1 MPSRIITIGDIHGC
15 LTALDTLL
23 DKIAPAEDDLL
34 IPLGDYVDRGP
45 NSKGVIDR
53 MLELETVCDLRPIL
67 GNHEQMMQSVLLGE
81 TGPSDWLRYGGV
93 ATLESYGFEGDLTGV
108 PEAHRDYLDRCID
121 YYETETHFFLHANYV
136 SDVPLDQLDGE
147 ILRWVSLAMSMPG
160 PHQNG
165 KIAIVGHTPDE
176 HGEIMDVGF
185 LKCIDTYCY
194 GGQWLTALDVLSGR
208 VWQANEEG
216 HCVAR

>member
-23 DKIAPAEDDLL
+23 DTIAPAEDDLL

-93 ATLESYGFEGDLTGV
+93 ATLESYGFEGDLTVV

-160 PHQNG
+160 PHQN
-165 KIAIVGHTPDE
+165 
-176 HGEIMDVGF
+176 
-185 LKCIDTYCY
+185 
-194 GGQWLTALDVLSGR
+194 
-208 VWQANEEG
+208 
-216 HCVAR
+216 